1 MFLYA
6 EDLTNKILF
15 KYELINQSFSDDI
28 LSQIIKNQIKEHYLQ
43 NDLNFSVD
51 LNNVKHIVSPEAIVE
66 SNYLVVVFLGQN
78 NTIKSIK
85 RTKATGEVFTPRVL
99 VLEMLKKLSE
109 QQDIIVLNSEKTY
122 LDNSCGNSAFLAEIL
137 KHGVPIHNIYGVDLM
152 ADNVADSVARLAVLE
167 HYGIDIVDENAVF
180 KINHPVY
187 ADNHDHN
194 WLLDNYK
201 GYSRTYSGVLDGI
214 EIDITV
220 SFEYFDAGNGGVFRY
235 TFKDGTTGVNPNI
248 VCQDA
253 LKYNYCFEGRKKNI
267 VQF

>member
-1 MFLYA
+1 
-6 EDLTNKILF
+6 
-15 KYELINQSFSDDI
+15 
-28 LSQIIKNQIKEHYLQ
+28 
-43 NDLNFSVD
+43 
-51 LNNVKHIVSPEAIVE
+51 
-66 SNYLVVVFLGQN
+66 
-78 NTIKSIK
+78 
-85 RTKATGEVFTPRVL
+85 
-99 VLEMLKKLSE
+99 
-109 QQDIIVLNSEKTY
+109 
-122 LDNSCGNSAFLAEIL
+122 
-137 KHGVPIHNIYGVDLM
+137 
-152 ADNVADSVARLAVLE
+152 
-167 HYGIDIVDENAVF
+167 
-180 KINHPVY
+180 VY